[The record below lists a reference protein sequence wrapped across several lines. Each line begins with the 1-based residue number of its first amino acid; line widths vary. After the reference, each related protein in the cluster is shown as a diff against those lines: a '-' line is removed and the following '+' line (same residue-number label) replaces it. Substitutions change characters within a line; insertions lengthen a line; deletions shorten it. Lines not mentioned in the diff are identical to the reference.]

1 MPAHRTQETIAALGI
16 LTALTALTVGAAA
29 VLASGFTAGEY
40 ARTLTALVFS
50 LGVLGHIFRRGYRD
64 PTERERP
71 VRTEPAE
78 PQGTTFHRAG

>member
-16 LTALTALTVGAAA
+16 LTALTVLTVGAAA

-40 ARTLTALVFS
+40 ARTLTVLVFS

-64 PTERERP
+64 PVERP
-71 VRTEPAE
+71 ARPEPAE
-78 PQGTTFHRAG
+78 PRGTTYTRAG

>member
-16 LTALTALTVGAAA
+16 LTALIVLIVGAAA

-40 ARTLTALVFS
+40 ARTLTVLVFS

-64 PTERERP
+64 PIEQERVRRP
-71 VRTEPAE
+71 EPE
-78 PQGTTFHRAG
+78 PVGTTYRPTA